1 MNDIE
6 RRLSKLAKK
15 YVKDNYD
22 NCYAWFDV
30 DSYNVFVYRKSDN
43 ELADIFNIGEIGYY
57 ED

>member
-6 RRLSKLAKK
+6 RKMNKLAKE
-15 YVKDNYD
+15 YVKENYD
-22 NCYAWFDV
+22 NCYAWLDE

>member
-6 RRLSKLAKK
+6 IKLSKLAKE

-30 DSYNVFVYRKSDN
+30 DSYNVFVYRKSDDK
-43 ELADIFNIGEIGYY
+43 LVDIFNSGEIGYY